1 MKDDPSKE
9 PKGMRVIGGRNLP
22 PYWERF
28 DRLQRTAGALLPP
41 EALPPRGVFH
51 FKTHEDFEQWK
62 KSLKLGFLRKMT
74 S

>member
-1 MKDDPSKE
+1 MDGPSSLKPRMKIVG
-9 PKGMRVIGGRNLP
+9 GMNLP

-41 EALPPRGVFH
+41 EARSPRGVFH
-51 FKTHEDFEQWK
+51 FKTHEEFEQWK
-62 KSLKLGFLRKMT
+62 KSLRLGFLKKAT